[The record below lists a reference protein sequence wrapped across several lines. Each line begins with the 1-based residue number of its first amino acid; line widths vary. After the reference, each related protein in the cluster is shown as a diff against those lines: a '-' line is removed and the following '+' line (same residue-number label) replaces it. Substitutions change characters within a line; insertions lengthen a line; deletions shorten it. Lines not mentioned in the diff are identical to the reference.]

1 MSLFLKGEKRRAINV
16 WEKRCNICY
25 TEGTCHARLAGE
37 VQMMQEDMS
46 WSSLEGR
53 TVELDVP

>member
-1 MSLFLKGEKRRAINV
+1 M

-25 TEGTCHARLAGE
+25 TKGTCHAQLAGE